1 MLTSDDGGA
10 SPGRGVG
17 AAIACHQPAADMGPA
32 RVTSVVPVA
41 VTQLEDD
48 AGSSQLERIT
58 TGGVRVPASV
68 PLAAMSGIALHQKN
82 PHNPPL

>member
-32 RVTSVVPVA
+32 RVTSVV
-41 VTQLEDD
+41 LF
-48 AGSSQLERIT
+48 L
-58 TGGVRVPASV
+58 
-68 PLAAMSGIALHQKN
+68 LHS
-82 PHNPPL
+82 

>member
-41 VTQLEDD
+41 VNTARRRRGIVAVGEDHD
-48 AGSSQLERIT
+48 RRGK
-58 TGGVRVPASV
+58 GPGVGA
-68 PLAAMSGIALHQKN
+68 LAAMSGIALHQKN